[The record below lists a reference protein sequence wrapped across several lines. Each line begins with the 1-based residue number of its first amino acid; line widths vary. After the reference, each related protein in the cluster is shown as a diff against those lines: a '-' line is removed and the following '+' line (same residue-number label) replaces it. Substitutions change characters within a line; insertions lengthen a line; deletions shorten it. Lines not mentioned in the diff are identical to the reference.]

1 MMKALFLFIFI
12 FINTHVMADMD
23 KYIVEKYI
31 DFDIIES
38 YKKPITMPA
47 KYLEVF
53 SVVYKDFFSDKSKKI
68 ENWIVNISESKD
80 LYIVELSIP
89 WNQPM
94 LGGGFGFYHIDK
106 HTMKIIKVMFYK

>member
-23 KYIVEKYI
+23 KDI

-38 YKKPITMPA
+38 YKKPITIPA

-53 SVVYKDFFSDKSKKI
+53 SIVYKDFYSDKDHEVGHYI
-68 ENWIVNISESKD
+68 ANISESKD